1 MSDFLRVLVVDDA
14 RLARR
19 EMQTLL
25 SAMHGVECIG
35 EADDVPTAREAIARL
50 HPDVVLL
57 DIQMPSGSG
66 FDVLDGLQ
74 SPPAVVFTTAYDRY
88 AVQAFEANALDYLLK
103 PVEASRL
110 QAALDKARA
119 RIAVSMSSARRDG
132 DAAKALLGAEDTVF
146 LRDGERC
153 WFVALGEISRIVV
166 DGNYARLWF
175 RGQNALLS
183 RSLAALE
190 ARLEPGLFFRANR
203 NTLVNL
209 RKVRAVE
216 LSVADGY
223 ELTLEDG
230 GQVEVSRRQAREL
243 RERLAL

>member
-1 MSDFLRVLVVDDA
+1 MSARLRVLVVDDA

-25 SAMHGVECIG
+25 AAMEGVECIG
-35 EADDVPTAREAIARL
+35 EADDVPAAREAIARL

-74 SPPAVVFTTAYDRY
+74 VPPSVIFTTAYDQY
-88 AVQAFEANALDYLLK
+88 AVQAFDANALDYLLK

-119 RIAVSMSSARRDG
+119 RIAEAAPTARSSG
-132 DAAKALLGAEDTVF
+132 DTAKLGAEDTVF

-209 RKVRAVE
+209 RKVRGVE

-223 ELTLEDG
+223 DLTLEDG
-230 GQVEVSRRQAREL
+230 SQVEVSRRQAREL